1 MSSSNKFKK
10 EDFVIK
16 KEDVSQFLKGLSDY
30 TIYAPHK
37 EDDDTILFKAI
48 VNPDEITLQFTNSV
62 KPPKH
67 IVLPQTETMLKI
79 TRDKEK
85 GYKIDEPEL
94 KEKNILFG
102 IRPCDA
108 RGIAILDRVFSG
120 DVEDP
125 YYLKRRDNITLIGL
139 ACTDPHRNCFC
150 TSVGGAPNATEG
162 LDMLW
167 TDIGDTYYIDVLT
180 EKGMELIKGTVIFSK
195 ATNENTEAKNKVHK
209 AAKEKITEKINADVL
224 PKKLGSLFEDEY
236 WDTMSMKCLG
246 CGSCT
251 YLCPTCYCFDINDI
265 EYRDKVKRVRTW
277 DSCQFSSYTIH
288 TSGHNPRPNKE
299 NRMRN
304 RVYHKYKY
312 HYDNYNDLGCVGC
325 GRCITYCPVN
335 MNLKTTIKELAEK

>member
-1 MSSSNKFKK
+1 MTSSNSFKA

-16 KEDVSQFLKGLSDY
+16 KEDVTQFLKGLSDF
-30 TIYAPHK
+30 TIYAPVQE
-37 EDDDTILFKAI
+37 EDAVLFKVI
-48 VNPDEITLQFTNSV
+48 QTPDKIALQFTNSV
-62 KPPKH
+62 KSPKH
-67 IVLPQTETMLKI
+67 VVLPQTETMLKV
-79 TRDKEK
+79 TKGKENNIN
-85 GYKIDEPEL
+85 IDEPNL
-94 KEKNILFG
+94 DEKNILFG

-108 RGIAILDRVFSG
+108 RGIAILDKVFSG
-120 DVEDP
+120 DFEDP
-125 YYLKRRDNITLIGL
+125 YYLKRRDNTTLIGL

-150 TSVGGAPNATEG
+150 TSVGGAPDSTEG

-167 TDIGDTYYIDVLT
+167 TDIGDTFYINVLT

-195 ATNENTEAKNKVHK
+195 ATSENTKAKNKVHK
-209 AAKEKITEKINADVL
+209 AAKEKITEKLNAEAL
-224 PKKLGSLFEDEY
+224 PKKLESLFEDEY
-236 WDTMSMKCLG
+236 WDNLSMKCLC

-304 RVYHKYKY
+304 RMYHKYKY
-312 HYDNYNDLGCVGC
+312 HYDNFKELGCVGC

-335 MNLKTTIKELAEK
+335 MNVKATIRELAEK